1 MAFKAMLL
9 LIVAVMLISTVPPA
23 KGKPRLRL
31 PPITENIHKPPVGGQ
46 PKTPPGSQRQ
56 QPHVPRKTPP
66 GSHPHVPRKSPPGSQ
81 PQQPHVPRKSP
92 PGSQPQQPHVP
103 RKSPPGPQ
111 WQQPPV
117 VQAPPR
123 PQVRPQPQQPAVEE
137 EPQQPPEEELPQP
150 EQPMVPENDP
160 PSEPEPGEGD
170 DEFPPDEDD
179 EDEFP
184 EPISTDPTLA
194 QPDEAD
200 EEKNH
205 LLKGRGPRGFSNHIM
220 RTAPVPPVTPANT
233 SVDA

>member
-9 LIVAVMLISTVPPA
+9 LIVAAMLTSAVPPA
-23 KGKPRLRL
+23 KGKPRHRL
-31 PPITENIHKPPVGGQ
+31 PCITVNIHKPPVGGQ

-56 QPHVPRKTPP
+56 QPHVPRK
-66 GSHPHVPRKSPPGSQ
+66 SPP
-81 PQQPHVPRKSP
+81 V
-92 PGSQPQQPHVP
+92 SQPQQPHVP

-123 PQVRPQPQQPAVEE
+123 PEVRPQPQQPAVEE

-150 EQPMVPENDP
+150 EKPMVPENDP

-194 QPDEAD
+194 QPDE
-200 EEKNH
+200 
-205 LLKGRGPRGFSNHIM
+205 GRSPRGFSNHIM
-220 RTAPVPPVTPANT
+220 RTAPVPPVTPANN